1 MADNMNFKVDVSNY
15 FGVDHERYLDNLQ
28 AFAITKPSEY
38 MKMRSVIID
47 RVKKDNMKLMYNL
60 FYNLLTEGKGTQINA
75 LTGTYRHILA
85 GDPNE
90 ALFKPDMSKQQVS
103 EIALGAVKTM
113 NGLIDN
119 IMDDLIPKNFLN
131 ISHNVT
137 KKNTEGGL
145 FQDKP

>member
-1 MADNMNFKVDVSNY
+1 MADGMDFKINVSNY

-28 AFAITKPSEY
+28 AYAITKPSQY

-47 RVKKDNMKLMYNL
+47 KVKKENMETMYKL
-60 FYNLLTEGKGTQINA
+60 FYNLLT
-75 LTGTYRHILA
+75 TGTENDGRTSLVNVRGADAEWIQLFV
-85 GDPNE
+85 PN
-90 ALFKPDMSKQQVS
+90 MSKQQVS

-119 IMDDLIPKNFLN
+119 VMEDLIPKNFLN
-131 ISHNVT
+131 ISHTVT

-145 FQDKP
+145 FQDK

>member
-1 MADNMNFKVDVSNY
+1 MADGMDFKINVSNY

-28 AFAITKPSEY
+28 AYAITKPSQY

-47 RVKKDNMKLMYNL
+47 KVKKENMETMYKL
-60 FYNLLTEGKGTQINA
+60 FYNLLTSGTENDGRTS
-75 LTGTYRHILA
+75 LVNVRG
-85 GDPNE
+85 GDADWIPLFVPN
-90 ALFKPDMSKQQVS
+90 MSKQQVS

-119 IMDDLIPKNFLN
+119 VMEDLIPKNFLN
-131 ISHNVT
+131 ISHTVT

-145 FQDKP
+145 FQDK

>member
-1 MADNMNFKVDVSNY
+1 MADGMDFKINVSNY

-28 AFAITKPSEY
+28 AYAITKPSQY

-47 RVKKDNMKLMYNL
+47 KVKKENMETMYKL
-60 FYNLLTEGKGTQINA
+60 FYNLLT
-75 LTGTYRHILA
+75 TGTENDGRTSLVNVRGADAEWIPLFV
-85 GDPNE
+85 PN
-90 ALFKPDMSKQQVS
+90 MSKQQVS

-119 IMDDLIPKNFLN
+119 VMEDLIPKNFLN
-131 ISHNVT
+131 ISHTVT

-145 FQDKP
+145 FQDK

>member
-1 MADNMNFKVDVSNY
+1 
-15 FGVDHERYLDNLQ
+15 
-28 AFAITKPSEY
+28 

-47 RVKKDNMKLMYNL
+47 KVKKENMETMYKL
-60 FYNLLTEGKGTQINA
+60 FYNLLT
-75 LTGTYRHILA
+75 TGTENDGRTSLVNVRG
-85 GDPNE
+85 GDAEWIQLFVPN
-90 ALFKPDMSKQQVS
+90 MSKQQVS

-113 NGLIDN
+113 NGLIDSV
-119 IMDDLIPKNFLN
+119 MEDLIPKNFLN